1 MSFIKKLQQSSTLN
15 PYVFLPSIAFILAI
29 TIVCSVFPERSQI
42 MLNHAKDLIFDY
54 FSWFYV
60 FTASVFI
67 VFLLFLAFSRIGD
80 IRLGA
85 DDEQPEFP
93 FVSWLA
99 MLFAAGMGIGLMYF
113 GVAEPLSHYANP
125 LSSGMDQP
133 QTIKE
138 ASLYAFYHWGI
149 HAWGIY
155 AVIGLALTYFGFR
168 YKLPLSVRSG
178 FYPLLKNRING
189 PIGHGIDTVALCIT
203 VFGVCT
209 TLGYGA
215 MQMNAGLFSLNWV
228 GENDF
233 TSNAVLIV
241 VVTALAVMSAMSGV
255 GNGVRRLSEINLVV
269 AVLLMLFV
277 LVTGP
282 TLFVLSGFTENVG
295 YYFSKLV
302 SLSFTNFAYEPEK
315 AGWFRGWTVLYW
327 AWWVSWAPFVGLFIA
342 RISRGRTIR
351 EFVLGVMFIPSM
363 FNFLWMT
370 VFGNSAIWIDINVA
384 NGALSSL
391 VNTPDGLLF
400 AFFQYLPFS
409 TLLSIIAVV
418 IISLFFI
425 TSADSSIYVMNSLAS
440 GGRGDSPPW
449 QSMFWGILLVV
460 LSLALL
466 RSGGLPALQTMTLII
481 ALPFM
486 GIMLVLCYGM
496 WKGFVVDNQYFR
508 QDFNYGSA
516 FWSGRHWKKQLK
528 QILSQPQQEEAVSFI
543 NRIAFP
549 ALTALSKELTEY
561 GLDVKVTKKESV
573 PYETELLIKVDSI
586 CNFTYGIRIQKVAIH
601 ADLLDD
607 DSVPTVENSHSYEPV
622 TFFGD
627 GRLGYDVQYMT
638 KNEIITDVLKQYERY
653 MSLVMDPSNQLM
665 TQNVTKDQLAE
676 EEALRE
682 EALQAVEAEAADV
695 VSEAEAEWAQTGEA
709 DDAPSA
715 AVDESQAEP
724 VVAPVVDQ
732 FEVEIPA
739 ESAVAAEE
747 ADSKADK
754 R

>member
-1 MSFIKKLQQSSTLN
+1 MSFLKKLQQSSTLN
-15 PYVFLPSIAFILAI
+15 PYVFLPSMAFILLV
-29 TIVCSVFPERSQI
+29 TIVCSVFPEQSQI
-42 MLNHAKDLIFDY
+42 MLNHAKDVIFEY

-60 FTASVFI
+60 LTASIFLI
-67 VFLLFLAFSRIGD
+67 FLLFLAISRIGD

-93 FVSWLA
+93 FMTWLA

-125 LSSGMDQP
+125 LTPGMSESD
-133 QTIKE
+133 TIKE

-155 AVIGLALTYFGFR
+155 AIIGLALTYFGFR

-189 PIGHGIDTVALCIT
+189 PIGHAIDSVALCST

-233 TSNAVLIV
+233 TSNAIIIV

-255 GNGVRRLSEINLVV
+255 GNGVRRLSEVNLVV

-282 TLFVLSGFTENVG
+282 TLFVLSGYVENVG
-295 YYFSKLV
+295 NYFSKLV
-302 SLSFTNFAYEPEK
+302 SLSFTNHAYEPDK
-315 AGWFRGWTVLYW
+315 VGWFQGWTVLYW

-351 EFVLGVMFIPSM
+351 EFVLGVIFIPSL
-363 FNFLWMT
+363 FNLLWMT
-370 VFGNSAIWIDINVA
+370 VFGNSAIWIDLNVA
-384 NGALSSL
+384 HGALSSL

-400 AFFQYLPFS
+400 AFFEYLPFS
-409 TLLSIIAVV
+409 TFLSMIAVL

-449 QSMFWGILLVV
+449 QSMFWGVLLIV
-460 LSLALL
+460 LALALL
-466 RSGGLPALQTMTLII
+466 RTGGLPALQTMTLII

-528 QILSQPQQEEAVSFI
+528 QILSQPQQEEAVTFI
-543 NRIAFP
+543 NRIAYP
-549 ALTALSKELTEY
+549 ALSALSKELTEY
-561 GLDVKVTKKESV
+561 GLDVTVTKKDEV

-586 CNFTYGIRIQKVAIH
+586 CNFTYGIRIQKVEIH
-601 ADLLDD
+601 ADLLGD

-653 MSLVMDPSNQLM
+653 MSLVMDSSNQLM
-665 TQNVTKDQLAE
+665 TQNVTKDLMAE
-676 EEALRE
+676 EEALK
-682 EALQAVEAEAADV
+682 EAEAAEALAQAET
-695 VSEAEAEWAQTGEA
+695 EAETALVAETADADGAEA
-709 DDAPSA
+709 DGLEEVAVIDHFEADIPSEDASTN
-715 AVDESQAEP
+715 
-724 VVAPVVDQ
+724 
-732 FEVEIPA
+732 
-739 ESAVAAEE
+739 AAEE
-747 ADSKADK
+747 TEGKDLPK
-754 R
+754 